1 MAGYQEVRVN
11 GPGRRH
17 YRLFCKLDTV
27 AKGRGPLLTVLCGAT
42 KAFRTELAEAEYD
55 KVLALG
61 REYVSRNPRS
71 LA

>member
-1 MAGYQEVRVN
+1 MTGYHEVRVD

-17 YRLFCKLDTV
+17 YRLFCKLDNG

-42 KAFRTELAEAEYD
+42 KAFRTELSDADYD
-55 KVLALG
+55 RALALG
-61 REYVSRNPRS
+61 KEYLSRNPRS